1 MAFPSRRTEYNRNQ
15 YPLFVNS
22 VIIIIGDIF
31 YNRISHILPA
41 AIAVKVKVTS
51 MAPDGGVLR
60 TNGAVWEFIFLYLLL

>member
-1 MAFPSRRTEYNRNQ
+1 M
-15 YPLFVNS
+15 
-22 VIIIIGDIF
+22 GDII

-60 TNGAVWEFIFLYLLL
+60 TDGAVREFIVLYLLL